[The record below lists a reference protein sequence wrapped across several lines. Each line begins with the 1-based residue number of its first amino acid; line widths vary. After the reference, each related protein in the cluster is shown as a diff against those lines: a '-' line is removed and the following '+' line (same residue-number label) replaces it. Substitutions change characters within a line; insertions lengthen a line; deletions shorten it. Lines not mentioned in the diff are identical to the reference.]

1 MKIAGCVTFVWVKSS
16 FEPSNIILE
25 ISNSNISSAFVN
37 KGFIASYL
45 KNRS

>member
-25 ISNSNISSAFVN
+25 ISNSKISSAFVN
-37 KGFIASYL
+37 KGFIVSYF
-45 KNRS
+45 KNKS